1 MSPSDQVSF
10 RGIKKRTLNF
20 DQEGYNAFEENEFDF
35 NSSFC
40 NEAGVDIDF
49 WDYLER
55 KALFIS
61 KTVFG
66 DDLPELRLTSK
77 TSTLQQLLELCNI
90 HEQLNNATSPVNDH
104 SPGLKIVNLMD
115 NGLHQH
121 QIMFLEQHA

>member
-1 MSPSDQVSF
+1 MNSILTVVFAMKQAL
-10 RGIKKRTLNF
+10 TLIF
-20 DQEGYNAFEENEFDF
+20 G
-35 NSSFC
+35 
-40 NEAGVDIDF
+40 
-49 WDYLER
+49 
-55 KALFIS
+55 KALFFS